1 MTENDIGT
9 LFLGLLC
16 FVGAILAIWIV
27 SAKRRDAAARRREH
41 PYEYEQTNKQRRID
55 P

>member
-1 MTENDIGT
+1 MTEHDIGT

-16 FVGAILAIWIV
+16 VVAAILGLWIFHGR
-27 SAKRRDAAARRREH
+27 RRDAAARRRENPH
-41 PYEYEQTNKQRRID
+41 EYERTNKQRRID

>member
-1 MTENDIGT
+1 VTEHDIGT

-16 FVGAILAIWIV
+16 SVAAILGIWIV
-27 SAKRRDAAARRREH
+27 CGKRRDAAARRRERPH
-41 PYEYEQTNKQRRID
+41 DYEQSNKQRRID

>member
-1 MTENDIGT
+1 MTEHAIGT

-16 FVGAILAIWIV
+16 IVGAILAIWIV
-27 SAKRRDAAARRREH
+27 SGKRRDAAAQRREH
-41 PYEYEQTNKQRRID
+41 PHDPEYSNKQRRID

>member
-16 FVGAILAIWIV
+16 AVAAILAIWIGWG
-27 SAKRRDAAARRREH
+27 KRRDAAARRREH
-41 PYEYEQTNKQRRID
+41 PHDNERVNKQRRID

>member
-1 MTENDIGT
+1 VTEHDIGT

-41 PYEYEQTNKQRRID
+41 PHEYEHTNKQRRID

>member
-1 MTENDIGT
+1 MSEHDIGT

-16 FVGAILAIWIV
+16 SVAAILGIWIV
-27 SAKRRDAAARRREH
+27 WGKRRDAAARRREH
-41 PYEYEQTNKQRRID
+41 PHDNERVNKQRRID